1 MKMVKHI
8 VMWKL
13 HDIAEGNGK
22 LENAKKIKSD
32 LESLKEVIKE
42 IIEIEVG
49 INELESDQSYD
60 ILLYSTFKDFEDLN
74 IYQNHPDHKKVAEFI
89 GKVKSDRIAVD
100 YTI

>member
-13 HDIAEGNGK
+13 HDIAEGTGK
-22 LENAKKIKSD
+22 LENAKKIKAD
-32 LESLKEVIKE
+32 LEALKEVIKE

-100 YTI
+100 YRI